1 MNTKLPTEFRN
12 YSPDELS
19 DLYKSNPDRF
29 NELAA
34 VALNQACIGKTQQQT
49 IRLRQTQWFIDGQ
62 LRKAKTPLQRM
73 QIMENIFYSRV
84 YGGDGELKHLLYSC
98 NELLAAV
105 SGTARTP
112 TRKPALCLLK
122 NSDVS

>member
-12 YSPDELS
+12 YSPDEFC

>member
-19 DLYKSNPDRF
+19 ELYKSNPDRF

-84 YGGDGELKHLLYSC
+84 YGEDGELKQLLYSC
-98 NELLAAV
+98 NDLLAAV
-105 SGTARTP
+105 SRIARTP
-112 TRKPALCLLK
+112 IRKPALCLLK
-122 NSDVS
+122 NSGVS